1 MPELACRAGTCV
13 DSHDVSTFHSLWESC
28 QVRETNHTPTQNG
41 FRIYVDIMTG
51 KSCRQ
56 FRLIGPLSFIGQF
69 VYPVGEE
76 VIGYRKKTI
85 CSFKWSR
92 TCANSSCGSLSNVW
106 SILNM
111 SRVSSENLACSEML
125 PTMITSCRVKV
136 IMGERSSGGVINGL
150 SR

>member
-1 MPELACRAGTCV
+1 MWILTTCQ
-13 DSHDVSTFHSLWESC
+13 HSILYGSPARC
-28 QVRETNHTPTQNG
+28 GRRIIHLHKMG